1 MKAKKLIIVAAIVA
15 LLSAPLAA
23 QGVAF
28 DIPAESAILISA
40 ESGQVLFAKNETK
53 PLPPASLTKIMTM
66 LLAMEAVDRGVVR
79 LEDAVPISRYAS
91 SMGGSQVF
99 LSPDEKFTLGELLEA
114 VAIAS
119 GNDASVAVAEHLAGT
134 EANFVE
140 RMNQRAKELG
150 MKDTVFANASGL
162 PTPEGETACITTAH
176 DVAIMARE
184 IIVRFPKVLEWTSI
198 WQKNFRHEPRPFV
211 LTNTNRLIR
220 TYPGADGLKTG
231 HTQAAGF
238 CLAATA
244 KRDDVRL
251 ISVVMRTE
259 SDTARLEQTTRVL
272 DYGFRAFEQ
281 VFAVVAGENVGLV
294 PVPEGRKEEVAALA
308 QGDLKLMAL
317 RGSQSELKRE
327 LKPLPDLKAPV
338 TKGQVIGD
346 LVVTLR
352 DEALGSVPV
361 VAAEDVPR
369 ANLLIRLFRWV
380 RDFFRGIFRR

>member
-66 LLAMEAVDRGVVR
+66 LLAMEAVDRGVAR

-231 HTQAAGF
+231 HTEAAGF

>member
-99 LSPDEKFTLGELLEA
+99 LSPDEKFTLEELLEA

-231 HTQAAGF
+231 HTEAAGF

>member
-1 MKAKKLIIVAAIVA
+1 MKTNKLIIVAAIVA

-66 LLAMEAVDRGVVR
+66 LLAMEAVDRGVAR

-99 LSPDEKFTLGELLEA
+99 LSPDEKFTLEELLEA

-134 EANFVE
+134 EENFVE

-162 PTPEGETACITTAH
+162 PTPEGESACITTAH

-231 HTQAAGF
+231 HTEAAGF

-346 LVVTLR
+346 LVVILR
-352 DEALGSVPV
+352 DEALGSIPV

-369 ANLLIRLFRWV
+369 ANLLIRLFRWI
-380 RDFFRGIFRR
+380 RDFFRGIFRS

>member
-66 LLAMEAVDRGVVR
+66 LLAMEAVDRGVAR

-99 LSPDEKFTLGELLEA
+99 LSPNEKFTLEELLEA

-134 EANFVE
+134 EANFVG

-162 PTPEGETACITTAH
+162 PTPEGEPACITTAH

-231 HTQAAGF
+231 HTEAAGF